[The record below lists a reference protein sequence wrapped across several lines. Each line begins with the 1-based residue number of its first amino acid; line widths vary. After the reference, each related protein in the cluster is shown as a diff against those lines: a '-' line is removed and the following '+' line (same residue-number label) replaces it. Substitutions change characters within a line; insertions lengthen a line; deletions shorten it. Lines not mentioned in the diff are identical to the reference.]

1 MSRKAT
7 PAEPIG
13 DVQAPPPADRTPP
26 AGMVECITTRPCWQG
41 GQEVPVGTPVLL
53 SVSDATYAQSIGRV
67 CRVTDASG
75 SESP

>member
-7 PAEPIG
+7 PPADPVG
-13 DVQAPPPADRTPP
+13 DVQAPPTADRTPS

-67 CRVTDASG
+67 CRVTD
-75 SESP
+75 SEPEQP

>member
-7 PAEPIG
+7 PQADPVG
-13 DVQAPPPADRTPP
+13 DVQAPLTADRTPP

-67 CRVTDASG
+67 CRVTD
-75 SESP
+75 SEPEQP

>member
-7 PAEPIG
+7 PPADPVV
-13 DVQAPPPADRTPP
+13 DVQAPPTADRTSP

-53 SVSDATYAQSIGRV
+53 SVSDATYAESIGRV
-67 CRVTDASG
+67 CRVTD
-75 SESP
+75 SEPEQP

>member
-7 PAEPIG
+7 PPADPVG
-13 DVQAPPPADRTPP
+13 DVQAPPTADRTPP

-67 CRVTDASG
+67 CRVTD
-75 SESP
+75 SEPEQP

>member
-7 PAEPIG
+7 PPADPVG
-13 DVQAPPPADRTPP
+13 DVQAPPTADRTPP

-53 SVSDATYAQSIGRV
+53 SVSDATYAESIGRV
-67 CRVTDASG
+67 CRVTD
-75 SESP
+75 SEPEQP